1 MRRKK
6 DIENLCR
13 SNMRAIV
20 LVAVSLA
27 IALLPMTAR
36 VAQGVDAIANW
47 PDLKVLLHSQADTK
61 VVTLSRSTNLILD
74 ARDAVLAPDLELLQ
88 VDDVTNPT
96 VVVPANGVLTFA
108 VGALL
113 GVRFLDYFFFTAEGE
128 LHIQSVVLGAV
139 LLLAGFQMFLTGIV
153 ADLIATNRSLMEET
167 LTRVRKVELDLLSR
181 GR

>member
-61 VVTLSRSTNLILD
+61 VVTLSRGTNLILD
-74 ARDAVLAPDLELLQ
+74 ARDAVLAPDLELLPSLQ
-88 VDDVTNPT
+88 QK
-96 VVVPANGVLTFA
+96 
-108 VGALL
+108 
-113 GVRFLDYFFFTAEGE
+113 RAERYQWQ
-128 LHIQSVVLGAV
+128 QS
-139 LLLAGFQMFLTGIV
+139 Q
-153 ADLIATNRSLMEET
+153 
-167 LTRVRKVELDLLSR
+167 
-181 GR
+181 